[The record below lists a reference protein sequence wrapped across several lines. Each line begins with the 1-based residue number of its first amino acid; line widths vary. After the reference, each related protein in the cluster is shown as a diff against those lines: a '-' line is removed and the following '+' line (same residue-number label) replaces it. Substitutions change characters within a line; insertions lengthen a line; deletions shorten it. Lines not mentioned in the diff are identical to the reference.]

1 MSFYIETVK
10 RKSGTRYRI
19 VRDITRDGRRKRT
32 YHSLPAGTTK
42 DTAKKI
48 CCEMNLNAEFGD
60 FMQNEINAVQRI
72 CGGYIFPNIR
82 STCLQLP
89 SRCTSRCIRPKMG
102 FGIPLVI
109 IR

>member
-19 VRDITRDGRRKRT
+19 VRDTTRDGRRKRT

-60 FMQNEINAVQRI
+60 FSA
-72 CGGYIFPNIR
+72 GF
-82 STCLQLP
+82 LF
-89 SRCTSRCIRPKMG
+89 G
-102 FGIPLVI
+102 FGPVFPYYAPFGMVRFIL
-109 IR
+109 